1 MKQAF
6 RFSREIKVISNLLK
20 RLIGNYENGKYVN
33 EVTGNNAFII
43 GYLADHPDQD
53 VFQKDLEDIF
63 SVRRSTMSNIIARME
78 EKGFLVRV
86 PVDHDARLKKL
97 LLTEKGEAIH
107 SLMENNISSAEE
119 KLIDGFSAEEKET
132 LFRLLQKLR
141 QNLESDNL

>member
-43 GYLADHPDQD
+43 GYLADHPDRD